1 MASIRPTLKEIHN
14 RIHNDAQV
22 LLDEEHL
29 RRSDLAVFEA
39 VIAGA
44 SHALYNAIN
53 YGRKQLFI
61 DSCDTQYLERIAGIF
76 GIVRKSAAKAA
87 GKIQF
92 KYAVSA
98 VDAPIGTVVQTSSGY
113 QYETTASPTA
123 EGIVPVR
130 AVLAGEQYNID
141 KDTEL
146 TLPSPIAGVTGA
158 VVVEEILGGTDLETD
173 DELRARVLARTQNP
187 PRQGTKSD
195 FIAWAKEVEG
205 VSDAWCYPKEQGDGT
220 VVIRILGPNKELPD
234 ETLLEKVKAYLIS
247 KASVLATIY
256 VLAPIAQ
263 TFDFT
268 LKITPDTLTNRNLAE
283 QAIRKV
289 FNDESIPGGKIYLSH
304 ISKALSDIAS
314 EDDHTILSPTTD
326 IEAQDSSYLPTV
338 GSISWQD

>member
-1 MASIRPTLKEIHN
+1 MASIRPTLTEIHN
-14 RIHNDAQV
+14 RIHADAQV
-22 LLDEEHL
+22 LLDQEQL
-29 RRSDLAVFEA
+29 RRSDLAAFEA

-61 DSCDTQYLERIAGIF
+61 DSCETQYLERIASIF
-76 GIVRKSAAKAA
+76 GITRKQASKAS

-92 KYAVSA
+92 TYANDA
-98 VDAPIGTVVQTSSGY
+98 VDAPIGTVVQTNSGY
-113 QYETTASPTA
+113 QYETTSSPNGDGEA
-123 EGIVPVR
+123 PVR
-130 AVLAGEQYNID
+130 AVIAGEQYNIAV
-141 KDTEL
+141 DTKL

-158 VVVEEILGGTDLETD
+158 IVTEEILGGTDLETD

-195 FIAWAKEVEG
+195 FIAWAKEIEG
-205 VSDAWCYPKEQGDGT
+205 VSEAWCYPKEQGDGT
-220 VVIRILGPNKELPD
+220 VVIRILGPDKKLPD
-234 ETLLEKVKAYLIS
+234 EALLEKVKAYVIS